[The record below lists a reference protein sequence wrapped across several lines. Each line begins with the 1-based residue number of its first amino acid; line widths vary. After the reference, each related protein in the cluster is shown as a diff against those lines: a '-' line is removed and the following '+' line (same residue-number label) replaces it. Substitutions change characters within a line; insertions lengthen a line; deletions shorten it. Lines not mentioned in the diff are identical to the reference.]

1 MSEETTREKLPCV
14 SRHTLVMTL
23 LEGPDHYNG
32 HCTCDRWSY
41 RTDDWTDLGTKW
53 AWHYIAES
61 DGPADPDGHPL
72 IQKTVKAELQASGDY
87 GGDCPGCGHPV
98 VKGRTYCR
106 SCERDGVVSE
116 DDHGDNCERNC
127 CWEDTVA
134 RRVARDAAHQ
144 RVACRNCGNCLD
156 CDEPDSPDHEDC
168 ICPLG
173 QALPVEVAA

>member
-1 MSEETTREKLPCV
+1 MGQTNSRNQLPTV

-41 RTDDWTDLGTKW
+41 RTADWTDLGTKW

-61 DGPADPDGHPL
+61 DGPDGPDGHPL
-72 IQKTVKAELQASGDY
+72 IRKTVRAELEAIDNY
-87 GGDCPGCGHPV
+87 GGDCAGCGHPV

-106 SCERDGVVSE
+106 TCEAAGE
-116 DDHGDNCERNC
+116 ECGDNCERNC